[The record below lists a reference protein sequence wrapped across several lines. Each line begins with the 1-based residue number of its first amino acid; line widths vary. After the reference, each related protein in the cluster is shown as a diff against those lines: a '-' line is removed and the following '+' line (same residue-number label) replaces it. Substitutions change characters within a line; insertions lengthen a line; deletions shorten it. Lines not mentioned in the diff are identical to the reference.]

1 MILDIYTGY
10 THFMINN
17 HGTCLE
23 AVNSKL
29 PSSCQ
34 EVEYCQEQEEED
46 QSYIQSTG
54 TSADQTDIAFDK
66 QLSVAAAVTEADTN
80 EQGPE
85 PYNT

>member
-1 MILDIYTGY
+1 MILDMYTGY
-10 THFMINN
+10 THFMINS

-23 AVNSKL
+23 TVGDKL

-54 TSADQTDIAFDK
+54 TSADQTDTDFDK
-66 QLSVAAAVTEADTN
+66 PMSVACCCDK
-80 EQGPE
+80 G
-85 PYNT
+85 